1 MRVAWSVWLLW
12 ACLAEGADKPSRPA
26 PSALEAWVAEARAAG
41 REPSARGS
49 PGSIWHPDAGLADA
63 TRDVVAGRIGDIVTI
78 VVSERASAVARGA
91 TKTQRQ
97 AESEH
102 SVKALFGP
110 VQAGS
115 RLASLTGLNGASA
128 LDGQG
133 ATSRDTVLTTTIS
146 ARVVEVFPNGHL
158 LIEGSKETVINSE
171 RQWVTVRGVVRP
183 YDISPGNLVRSDR
196 IAMLEVRINGK
207 GVVGD
212 AVRRPFFLY
221 RLLMGLLPF

>member
-1 MRVAWSVWLLW
+1 MRMLWSVALVA
-12 ACLAEGADKPSRPA
+12 ACLAAGSERKARP
-26 PSALEAWVAEARAAG
+26 PDSPLDRWLEEERGRG
-41 REPSARGS
+41 REAAAQAT
-49 PGSIWHPDAGLADA
+49 PGSIWRPGAELADA
-63 TRDVVAGRIGDIVTI
+63 ARDVTASRAGDIVTI
-78 VVSERASAVARGA
+78 VVAERASAVARGA
-91 TKTQRQ
+91 TKSQRQ
-97 AESEH
+97 AQSEH
-102 SVKALFGP
+102 SVAALFGP

-115 RLASLTGLNGASA
+115 RLANLSGLSGSSA

-146 ARVVEVFPNGHL
+146 ARVVEVLSNGNL
-158 LIEGSKETVINSE
+158 VLEGSKETVINSE

-221 RLLMGLLPF
+221 RLLTGLLPF

>member
-1 MRVAWSVWLLW
+1 MLA
-12 ACLAEGADKPSRPA
+12 ACLAAAADKAARPPA
-26 PSALEAWVAEARAAG
+26 TPLDRWLQQEREREREAAAQ
-41 REPSARGS
+41 AT
-49 PGSIWHPDAGLADA
+49 PGSIWRPGAELADA
-63 TRDVVAGRIGDIVTI
+63 ARDVIARRAGDIVTI

-97 AESEH
+97 AQSEH
-102 SVKALFGP
+102 SVASLFGP

-115 RLASLTGLNGASA
+115 RLASLSGLSGSSA

-133 ATSRDTVLTTTIS
+133 TTSRDTVLTTTIS
-146 ARVVEVFPNGHL
+146 ARVVEVLSSGNL
-158 LIEGSKETVINSE
+158 VIEGSKETVINSE

>member
-1 MRVAWSVWLLW
+1 MLA
-12 ACLAEGADKPSRPA
+12 ACLAAAADKTAGRPPA
-26 PSALEAWVAEARAAG
+26 SPLDRWIQEAREGGREAEQVTPGAIWRPGAELADGARDVIAG
-41 REPSARGS
+41 RP
-49 PGSIWHPDAGLADA
+49 
-63 TRDVVAGRIGDIVTI
+63 GDILTI
-78 VVSERASAVARGA
+78 VVAERASAVARGA

-97 AESEH
+97 AQSEH
-102 SVKALFGP
+102 SVAALFGP

-115 RLASLTGLNGASA
+115 RLANLSGLSGSSA

-133 ATSRDTVLTTTIS
+133 TTSRDTVLTTSLS
-146 ARVVEVFPNGHL
+146 ARVVEVLPGGNL
-158 LIEGSKETVINSE
+158 VIEGSKETVINSE

-183 YDISPGNLVRSDR
+183 YDVSPGNLVRSDR

>member
-1 MRVAWSVWLLW
+1 MRVRWSVALVT
-12 ACLAEGADKPSRPA
+12 ACLAAGADKGDRPA
-26 PSALEAWVAEARAAG
+26 TPLERWIQGERERGRQGTAEG
-41 REPSARGS
+41 T
-49 PGSIWHPDAGLADA
+49 PGAIWRPDAVLADA
-63 TRDVVAGRIGDIVTI
+63 ARDVVASRRGDIVTI

-91 TKTQRQ
+91 TKAQRQ
-97 AESEH
+97 AQTEH
-102 SVKALFGP
+102 SVAALFGP
-110 VQAGS
+110 VRAGS
-115 RLASLTGLNGASA
+115 RLADLGGLSGASA

-146 ARVVEVFPNGHL
+146 ARVVEVLPNGHL
-158 LIEGSKETVINSE
+158 VLEGAKETVINSE

-221 RLLMGLLPF
+221 RLLMGLWPF